1 MAISEVYL
9 MNPRETRIRI
19 LDLQDRYCQIC
30 EYQMQPL
37 KECIQQQCEV
47 GKELKNLANLLFTK
61 NSDRKS
67 KETWDDVCKQA
78 TQLYAQGFGATHIS
92 KVLGCSRS
100 ALYEQLKKR
109 GLWKGNTKNEIQEQS
124 QKKWDDWCDRA
135 KKLRANGWSYP
146 KIAESL
152 KIPASNLRNQMR
164 KRGFDGPDAMLKNGP
179 KS

>member
-19 LDLQDRYCQIC
+19 LDLQDRHCQIC

-61 NSDRKS
+61 NPDRKS

-100 ALYEQLKKR
+100 ALYEQLKNGDCGKATQR
-109 GLWKGNTKNEIQEQS
+109 MKYKN
-124 QKKWDDWCDRA
+124 KVK
-135 KKLRANGWSYP
+135 
-146 KIAESL
+146 
-152 KIPASNLRNQMR
+152 
-164 KRGFDGPDAMLKNGP
+164 KNGMIGATGQ
-179 KS
+179 KN